1 MRPILIVEDNP
12 VFRAILKGVLTAR
25 IPTIAVEEASNGKEA
40 LFEFQRINPFLI
52 FMDIRLPDGS
62 GLEIASIIK
71 EIDSEVEII
80 ILTSHDMPEYRE
92 VAFRIGASHFL
103 MKGHLK
109 IDDVIS
115 LVASALK
122 SRENNKYRIGSRF
135 N

>member
-1 MRPILIVEDNP
+1 MRPVLIVEDNP
-12 VFRAILKGVLTAR
+12 VFRTVLKGILTTR
-25 IPTIAVEEASNGKEA
+25 IPTIVVEEASTGEEA
-40 LFEFQRINPFLI
+40 LTQFRKTDPFLI

-62 GLEIASIIK
+62 GLEITRTIK
-71 EIDSEVEII
+71 EINPEIQII

-92 VAFRIGASHFL
+92 VAFLNGASHFL
-103 MKGHLK
+103 TKGNLK

-122 SRENNKYRIGSRF
+122 SKDKKYRIEHLI